1 MATDAAGGNARGGG
15 FSQHSADRLI
25 RELIQTARAA
35 TPDEIERI
43 IERVATAPF
52 DTRIVRV
59 RVAARGVRYRGQTL
73 GARADSLTFHLMK
86 RVVLD
91 RQWVD
96 GTSADDYVDDLR
108 RAVRDPV
115 ARITV
120 YERHGGAVAATVTP
134 TEQILPPERRG
145 PVAQPH
151 LAVFYS
157 ADRGIIVSGYQFS
170 ALDQTSIPQEA
181 RWLR

>member
-1 MATDAAGGNARGGG
+1 MRGGG
-15 FSQHSADRLI
+15 VSQHPADQLI
-25 RELIQTARAA
+25 RELVRTGRAA
-35 TPDEIERI
+35 TPNEVEQLVERM
-43 IERVATAPF
+43 ATAPF
-52 DTRIVRV
+52 DTRVVRV
-59 RVAARGVRYRGQTL
+59 RVAARGVSYRGQTL
-73 GARADSLTFHLMK
+73 GARADSLTFHLIK
-86 RVVLD
+86 RVALD

-96 GTSADDYVDDLR
+96 GTTADDYVHDLR
-108 RAVRDPV
+108 RAVRDPG

-120 YERHGGAVAATVTP
+120 YERHGGAVAAVVTP